1 MLAAGAPAA
10 VLDELF
16 SRPQALADTAAAA
29 SEVLRTRD
37 GIGAFDDAVARER
50 LAGYVE
56 ELAAW
61 AVGADAAPELLR
73 CWGSAS
79 G

>member
-1 MLAAGAPAA
+1 MPTHGEWACCAAIGRAR
-10 VLDELF
+10 D
-16 SRPQALADTAAAA
+16 ALCAGD
-29 SEVLRTRD
+29 VDFVITRD
-37 GIGAFDDAVARER
+37 GIGAFDDAVAREL

-73 CWGSAS
+73 CWGS